1 MGVLSDW
8 QLKRDVKVEP
18 MEDAI
23 RREGKISWGVGSYGI
38 DMRVG
43 YVFKVFSPINA
54 TEIDPKNFDERCLV
68 TVDLTPKYEHH
79 WEDLECLDAN
89 HNPTIGK
96 HCAVCGA
103 WKDTPSEHKYQCPK
117 KQPNYIL
124 IPPHSF
130 ALGESVEYFEIPRD
144 TLCIVIGKSTYAR
157 CGIVVNCTPLEPEW
171 KGKVTIEISNTTP
184 LPARI
189 YCGEG
194 IAQCVFIRSDGCIEK
209 RSDFWGLQVINGL
222 KLAWSEQDE
231 EDEKKLITEG
241 TCQVS
246 YADKRGRYQNQTGI
260 TLPSADKTS

>member
-1 MGVLSDW
+1 MGCLVDW

-68 TVDLTPKYEHH
+68 TVDLTPKYEHQ

-130 ALGESVEYFEIPRD
+130 ALGESVEYFQIPRD

-194 IAQCVFIRSDGCIEK
+194 IAQCVFLRTDGRTEMNTHDITNLYDHLSIG
-209 RSDFWGLQVINGL
+209 R
-222 KLAWSEQDE
+222 
-231 EDEKKLITEG
+231 LIPNHWLEHEHNS
-241 TCQVS
+241 TCKVS
-246 YADKRGRYQNQTGI
+246 YADKAGRYQNQTGI